1 MGWTGGPGVDGEGA
15 TLTPAR
21 DDTSGRHAPALEAV
35 FRRDYARLVA
45 LARLLVDRPD
55 EAEEIVQEAFVRAY
69 AAGDRLEQRDE
80 PRAYVQ
86 RSVVNL
92 ARDGLR
98 RRATVRRNPVP
109 AVGSADGADV
119 DAILDEDQREI
130 VAALRTLPDRQRA
143 CVALRYLLD
152 LSTAE
157 TAAALEIS
165 TGSVKTHL
173 SRGLAAL
180 HATLEDSR

>member
-1 MGWTGGPGVDGEGA
+1 M
-15 TLTPAR
+15 LTPGR
-21 DDTSGRHAPALEAV
+21 DATPGGHEPALEVV

-45 LARLLVDRPD
+45 LARLLIDRPE

-69 AAGDRLEQRDE
+69 AAGDRLEQRDD

-98 RRATVRRNPVP
+98 RRRTVRRAPVP
-109 AVGSADGADV
+109 LVVSGDGADV
-119 DAILDEDQREI
+119 DAIGDENRREI
-130 VAALRTLPDRQRA
+130 VAALRTLPERQRA

-157 TAAALEIS
+157 TALALEIS
-165 TGSVKTHL
+165 TGAVKTHL

-180 HATLEDSR
+180 QAALEDLR